1 MAGKVQTKKTQSKS
15 VNEKAPSKA
24 AQAKKVQAKNAQNKK
39 DYNDVWVIAE
49 QIEGVVNE
57 VTVELLGEGRK
68 LADKLKKKLVVVI
81 AGSEISDVVERL
93 MHYGVDSAIY
103 IEHPLLKEYTTDG
116 YAKVFSEL
124 ILERKPEIILVGGTS
139 IGKDLGPRIAAKIDT
154 GITADCTKL
163 EINGRNK
170 KLMQT
175 KPAFGGRYMATIV
188 SNKYPQMVTIRPRLM
203 DRAEYEK
210 KKRGEIETIKP
221 KLFKKDIRTNLKE
234 KIERENKGVNL
245 IEAKVIVSG
254 GRGMKGQEGVEL
266 IQQLADKIGGVIG
279 CSRAAV
285 DLGWLDYAHQVGQT
299 GTIVKPEL
307 YIACGISGSSQHI
320 AGMSQARHV
329 IAINKDRYAPIFS
342 LCDYGIIGDMFEVI
356 PAMIECI
363 DKYKKFEF

>member
-1 MAGKVQTKKTQSKS
+1 M
-15 VNEKAPSKA
+15 
-24 AQAKKVQAKNAQNKK
+24 AKKEQNKK
-39 DYNDVWVIAE
+39 DYNDVWVLAE
-49 QIEGVVNE
+49 QRDGVVNE

-68 LADKLKKKLVVVI
+68 LADKLGKKLVVAI
-81 AGSEISDVVERL
+81 AGDDVGDMAKRL
-93 MHYGVDSAIY
+93 LHYGVDLVLCF
-103 IEHPLLKEYTTDG
+103 EHPLLKDYTTDG
-116 YAKVFSEL
+116 YAKVFSDA

-203 DRAEYEK
+203 DRAEYSK
-210 KKRGEIETIKP
+210 KVRGEIEIIKP
-221 KLFKKDIRTNLKE
+221 KLFKKDIRTNLKD
-234 KIERENKGVNL
+234 KIERGNKGVNL
-245 IEAKVIVSG
+245 IEAKIIVSG
-254 GRGMKGQEGVEL
+254 GRGMKGEEGVEL
-266 IQQLADKIGGVIG
+266 IRQLADKLGGEIG

-285 DLGWLDYAHQVGQT
+285 DLEWLDYAYQVGQT

-307 YIACGISGSSQHI
+307 YIACGISGSSQHV
-320 AGMSQARHV
+320 AGMSQSRHV

-342 LCDYGIIGDMFEVI
+342 MCDYGIIGDMFEVI
-356 PAMIECI
+356 PAMIEYI
-363 DKYKKFEF
+363 DRYKKFEL